1 MNAISLL
8 SIFRCKGCD
17 GLYSG
22 SCPMLV
28 VAEDGKATTVSASL
42 LLRNCGSGSTLGI
55 GVEGVE
61 NEGPGLA
68 VAAHLFSLSLYVRPR
83 RPESSLSACAA
94 TGTVPALPCISRPP
108 VVLPFILLSPKQS
121 YGPFAAD
128 HVLGCSYL
136 QISQTEAARQASSG
150 TIRLLKMERVLL
162 EEDEEDRLLRKLGN
176 TID

>member
-1 MNAISLL
+1 LRPPRYRYLLPAEPPPSLL
-8 SIFRCKGCD
+8 VI
-17 GLYSG
+17 LL
-22 SCPMLV
+22 P
-28 VAEDGKATTVSASL
+28 ATVPS
-42 LLRNCGSGSTLGI
+42 
-55 GVEGVE
+55 
-61 NEGPGLA
+61 PLA
-68 VAAHLFSLSLYVRPR
+68 VAYATSSEHASTHPPRAARCRDTSSLSLYVRPR
-83 RPESSLSACAA
+83 QPESSLFARAA

-162 EEDEEDRLLRKLGN
+162 EEDEEDRLLRFAP
-176 TID
+176 

>member
-1 MNAISLL
+1 M
-8 SIFRCKGCD
+8 
-17 GLYSG
+17 
-22 SCPMLV
+22 
-28 VAEDGKATTVSASL
+28 
-42 LLRNCGSGSTLGI
+42 
-55 GVEGVE
+55 
-61 NEGPGLA
+61 
-68 VAAHLFSLSLYVRPR
+68 RPR
-83 RPESSLSACAA
+83 QPESSLFARAA

-162 EEDEEDRLLRKLGN
+162 EEDEEDRLLRFAP
-176 TID
+176 

>member
-61 NEGPGLA
+61 NEGPGVHIHCRTPFLA
-68 VAAHLFSLSLYVRPR
+68 VI
-83 RPESSLSACAA
+83 SSAGRGYQPA
-94 TGTVPALPCISRPP
+94 T
-108 VVLPFILLSPKQS
+108 
-121 YGPFAAD
+121 
-128 HVLGCSYL
+128 
-136 QISQTEAARQASSG
+136 
-150 TIRLLKMERVLL
+150 
-162 EEDEEDRLLRKLGN
+162 N
-176 TID
+176 